1 MPLYKYDSFNRRGG
15 RITGT
20 IDAASQQAAKE
31 LLRGQG
37 LMPVSIYELSSE
49 RVGFSLA
56 SLFEAGVDTKSK
68 VNFTKQLSLLLRS
81 GVPLLQAI
89 ELMAEQFDGQLH
101 RILVDVKDNLKAG
114 ESFGVSLEKYPRVF
128 SNVYTQLVKAGEASG
143 KLEIILDRLTSYLEK
158 AEETRKKIKK
168 AMSGPIGQLL
178 MVFGIVG
185 AVLAFLVPRFKDI
198 FSEAGK
204 ELPLPTQILIFFSDA
219 LLNHWLLLG
228 IIGAAGFFGFSYWKS
243 TPQGRYKVDELVLK
257 IPLISYFSKTKAVV
271 QFSKTLGMLL
281 ESGVNL
287 SEALDIVCNI
297 VDNGVLTSQ
306 LKLAR
311 DKIIKEGKIAK
322 YLKETGIFPSIASY
336 MISTGEQS
344 GKLAEM
350 LLTVGND
357 YDLELSER
365 TEKLTDMVSPIM
377 QLVLLIVVGF
387 VIAAIFMPIM
397 EMGNIAGV

>member
-68 VNFTKQLSLLLRS
+68 VNFTKQLSILLRS

-128 SNVYTQLVKAGEASG
+128 SHVYTQLVKAGEASG
-143 KLEIILDRLTSYLEK
+143 KLEMILDRLTSYLEK

-219 LLNHWLLLG
+219 LLNHWFLLG

-243 TPQGRYKVDELVLK
+243 TPQGRYKVDELLLK